1 MQNLDLET
9 LTEACRP
16 GGASVLTA
24 VTELA
29 AAAGQ
34 HGAVAPARY
43 VRGSHATY
51 AFETRYID
59 SADTGPQP
67 MGTVV
72 LDSKGS
78 SLNRVEAQLSAAIT
92 DGHPALSRTP
102 RIRVTYEGLAPVT
115 DLDLPH
121 RAFDGHVRA
130 GTIDGGG
137 GPVTADPRYRAA
149 RDSTAADAKPLLE
162 LSPISVVLGC
172 WDSTRR
178 SHQVRFRSA
187 LVGEIIGVLADQSP
201 DGRDIAPRG
210 GARSDAI
217 APSVRLSADQMEQLL
232 SAQEAELSPKNAE
245 RVRQAVKKA
254 KTGVTS
260 AAGLGLG
267 SIPPSLEGL
276 GLVACQR
283 IIRSHVLS
291 FSALRQLRFGLR
303 PDGDA
308 AARGLLAA
316 LALNGLARSYD
327 ELLLRASCDLVE
339 TEEPRFMLDGRY
351 GRTNKL
357 TPLRIDAADAL
368 LEQAIEV
375 AVAAGVRWEGQVFEV
390 TGNPLIAGGIVA
402 DEDGGE

>member
-1 MQNLDLET
+1 MMDLDFQT
-9 LTEACRP
+9 VSQACRS
-16 GGASVLTA
+16 GGPSVLTV

-29 AAAGQ
+29 AAAGE

-43 VRGSHATY
+43 VRGSQATY

-59 SADTGPQP
+59 KDGSGPQA
-67 MGTVV
+67 MATVV
-72 LDSKGS
+72 IDSKGS
-78 SLNRVEAQLSAAIT
+78 TLNRIEAQLSAAIT
-92 DGHPALSRTP
+92 DAHPVLVRTP

-130 GTIDGGG
+130 GTVAGGG
-137 GPVTADPRYRAA
+137 KVTADARYRAA
-149 RDSTAADAKPLLE
+149 RDSSAVDARPLLE
-162 LSPISVVLGC
+162 LSPISVVLGS

-187 LVGEIIGVLADQSP
+187 LVGEIVGVLADQSAE
-201 DGRDIAPRG
+201 GRDVAPRG

-217 APSVRLSADQMEQLL
+217 APSVRLSGDQMEQLL
-232 SAQEAELSPKNAE
+232 TAQEAELSIKNAE
-245 RVRQAVKKA
+245 KIRNDIRKA
-254 KTGVTS
+254 KKGTTS

-291 FSALRQLRFGLR
+291 FSALRQLRFGLG

-308 AARGLLAA
+308 AARALLAA
-316 LALNGLARSYD
+316 LALNGLARSYE
-327 ELLLRASCDLVE
+327 ELLLRANCDLVE
-339 TEEPRFMLDGRY
+339 KEEPRFVIDGRY
-351 GRTNKL
+351 GRTTEL
-357 TPLRIDAADAL
+357 APLRIDAADDL
-368 LEQAIEV
+368 LEEAISA
-375 AVAAGVRWEGQVFEV
+375 AVAAGVRWDGQVFEV
-390 TGNPLIAGGIVA
+390 TGNPLIARGIIS